1 MIEATEEG
9 SSRNILLNVY
19 FVDTMITIYI
29 YICIYVYIYTQL
41 HRRYQRFNLTLTLAI

>member
-29 YICIYVYIYTQL
+29 YICIYMYVCIYIYIYIIYIIKFDL
-41 HRRYQRFNLTLTLAI
+41 